1 MANLDSTLY
10 GTIKTKFWLGIHA
23 KLDSTNVSQKQYY
36 LFPNA
41 SGTISLNE
49 TTQQGVPLVIAAGE
63 KFTVM
68 DNTQVLWSLPV
79 DVEGVLEINGAFV
92 EVD

>member
-10 GTIKTKFWLGIHA
+10 GTIKTEFWLGINA
-23 KLDSTNVSQKQYY
+23 KLDSTGVSQKQYY

-49 TTQQGVPLVIAAGE
+49 TTQQGVPLAIAAGE